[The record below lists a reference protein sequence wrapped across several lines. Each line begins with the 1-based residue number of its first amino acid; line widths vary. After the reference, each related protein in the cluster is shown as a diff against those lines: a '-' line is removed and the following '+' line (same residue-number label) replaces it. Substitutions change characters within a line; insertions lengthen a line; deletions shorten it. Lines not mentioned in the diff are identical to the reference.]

1 MQIKKKCQNYEIKK
15 WSVFFAIERIRRKL
29 SFKGRA
35 KFLIVKGLK
44 TIDISD
50 FPSVEISVILICHF
64 GCQERNGYGYRR
76 RKLLCRITRIHR
88 NKIEIS

>member
-15 WSVFFAIERIRRKL
+15 WPVFFAIERIRRKL

-50 FPSVEISVILICHF
+50 FPSVEISVILVVKNVMDTDT
-64 GCQERNGYGYRR
+64 QEEN
-76 RKLLCRITRIHR
+76 CFVV
-88 NKIEIS
+88 